1 MSDHVHHG
9 FMPEDTEY
17 IRREELSTR
26 YSYLGVGSMRCPV
39 MVCISLVQIDAR
51 RIFKWDRDVFLLALG
66 MRFYLDK
73 NFSRCKFR

>member
-51 RIFKWDRDVFLLALG
+51 RIFK
-66 MRFYLDK
+66 
-73 NFSRCKFR
+73 